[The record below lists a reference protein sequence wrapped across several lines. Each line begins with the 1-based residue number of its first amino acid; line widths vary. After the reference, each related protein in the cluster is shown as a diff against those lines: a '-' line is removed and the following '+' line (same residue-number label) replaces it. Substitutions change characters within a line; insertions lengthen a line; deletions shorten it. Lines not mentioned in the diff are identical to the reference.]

1 MWDWSFTVEIL
12 PKLLK
17 SLQITL
23 SATFVAF
30 ILSCVLGLL
39 IAIIKRSSF
48 KPLVWFVGGI
58 VEFVRSTPLLAQ
70 VFFVFYV
77 FPKYGL
83 DLSPF
88 LAGVLTL
95 GVHYSTYLSEV
106 YRSGIEAV
114 PKGQWEAASVLN
126 FSRLRIWLTII
137 IPQAIP
143 PIIPI
148 MGNYLIALLKDTPLL
163 SAITLIELLGTAK
176 IIGADFFRYL
186 EPITM
191 AGLIF
196 LVLSYL
202 FSLLVQ
208 QLSTRLN
215 QHL

>member
-1 MWDWSFTVEIL
+1 MWDWSFAVSIL

-17 SLQITL
+17 SLQISL

-30 ILSCVLGLL
+30 FLSCVLGLL
-39 IAIIKRSSF
+39 IAIVKRSSI
-48 KPLVWFVGGI
+48 KPLVWIVGAM
-58 VEFVRSTPLLAQ
+58 VEFIRSTPLLAQ

-83 DLSPF
+83 VLSPF

-106 YRSGIEAV
+106 YRAGIEAI
-114 PKGQWEAASVLN
+114 PRGQWEAASVLN
-126 FSRLRIWLTII
+126 FSRPRIWFNII

-143 PIIPI
+143 PMIPV

-176 IIGADFFRYL
+176 IIGTDSFRYL
-186 EPITM
+186 EPITL

-202 FSLLVQ
+202 LSLLVQ
-208 QLSTRLN
+208 RLTAQLN
-215 QHL
+215 QHF

>member
-1 MWDWSFTVEIL
+1 MWDWSFAVLIL
-12 PKLLK
+12 PQLLK

-23 SATFVAF
+23 SATFTAF
-30 ILSCVLGLL
+30 FLSCILGLL
-39 IAIIKRSSF
+39 IAIAKRSSI
-48 KPLVWFVGGI
+48 KPLVWGVSGL
-58 VEFVRSTPLLAQ
+58 VEFIRSTPLLAQ

-83 DLSPF
+83 LLSPF
-88 LAGVLTL
+88 WAGVLTL

-106 YRSGIEAV
+106 YRAGIEAI
-114 PKGQWEAASVLN
+114 PRGQWEAASVLN
-126 FSRLRIWLTII
+126 FSRPRIWLNII

-143 PIIPI
+143 PMIPV

-176 IIGADFFRYL
+176 IIGTDYFRYL

-191 AGLIF
+191 AGLLF

-202 FSLLVQ
+202 LSLLVQ
-208 QLSTRLN
+208 QLTAQLN
-215 QHL
+215 QNL

>member
-1 MWDWSFTVEIL
+1 MWDWNFTVSFL

-30 ILSCVLGLL
+30 LLSCLLGLL
-39 IAIIKRSSF
+39 IAVLKRSKI
-48 KPLVWFVGGI
+48 KPIVWLVSGG
-58 VEFVRSTPLLAQ
+58 VEFIRSTPLLAQ

-77 FPKYGL
+77 LPKFGL
-83 DLSPF
+83 ALSPF

-106 YRSGIEAV
+106 YRAGIDSI

-126 FSRLRIWLTII
+126 FSRSHVWLKII

-143 PIIPI
+143 PMIPVF
-148 MGNYLIALLKDTPLL
+148 GNYLIALLKDTPLL
-163 SAITLIELLGTAK
+163 SAITLIELLGKAK
-176 IIGADFFRYL
+176 IIGADSFRYL

-191 AGLIF
+191 AGVIF
-196 LVLSYL
+196 LVMSYL
-202 FSLLVQ
+202 LSLLVQ
-208 QLSTRLN
+208 QMNAQFN
-215 QHL
+215 QNL

>member
-1 MWDWSFTVEIL
+1 MWDWSFTIEIL

-17 SLQITL
+17 ALQITL

-30 ILSCVLGLL
+30 ILSCVLGLI
-39 IAIIKRSSF
+39 IAIMKRSNI
-48 KPLVWFVGGI
+48 KPVVWFVGGT

-70 VFFVFYV
+70 LFFVFYV

-83 DLSPF
+83 ALSPF

-95 GVHYSTYLSEV
+95 GIHYSTYLSEV

-143 PIIPI
+143 PIIPL

-163 SAITLIELLGTAK
+163 TSITLIELLGTAK
-176 IIGADFFRYL
+176 IIGADSFRYL

-196 LVLSYL
+196 LVLSYV
-202 FSLLVQ
+202 FSLFVQ
-208 QLSTRLN
+208 QLNVRLN

>member
-88 LAGVLTL
+88 SAGVLTL

-126 FSRLRIWLTII
+126 FSRLRIWLIII

-143 PIIPI
+143 PIIPVL
-148 MGNYLIALLKDTPLL
+148 GNYLIALLKDTPLL

-176 IIGADFFRYL
+176 IIGADSFRYL

-196 LVLSYL
+196 LILSYI

-208 QLSTRLN
+208 RLNARFN

>member
-1 MWDWSFTVEIL
+1 MWDWSFTIEIL

-17 SLQITL
+17 ALQITL
-23 SATFVAF
+23 SATFVAY

-39 IAIIKRSSF
+39 IAILKRSRI
-48 KPLVWFVGGI
+48 KPLVWFVGGS

-70 VFFVFYV
+70 LFFVFYV

-83 DLSPF
+83 VLSPF
-88 LAGVLTL
+88 WAGVLTL

-114 PKGQWEAASVLN
+114 PKGQWEAASALN
-126 FSRLRIWLTII
+126 FPRWRIWLTII

-143 PIIPI
+143 PIIPV

-163 SAITLIELLGTAK
+163 ASITLIELLGTAK
-176 IIGADFFRYL
+176 IIGADSFRYL
-186 EPITM
+186 EPITL

-196 LVLSYL
+196 LVLSYM

-208 QLSTRLN
+208 KLN
-215 QHL
+215 ARFNHHL